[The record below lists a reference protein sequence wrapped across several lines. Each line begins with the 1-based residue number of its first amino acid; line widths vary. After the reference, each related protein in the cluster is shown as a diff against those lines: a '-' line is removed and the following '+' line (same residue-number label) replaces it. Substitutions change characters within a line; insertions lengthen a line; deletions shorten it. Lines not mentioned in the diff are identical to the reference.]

1 MSGKALGAYSLFQ
14 QAHLALVRDTEKD
27 SKGNMLTRAGL
38 ILLYAMWD
46 AQLAVVSEWKMR
58 KVPD

>member
-1 MSGKALGAYSLFQ
+1 LSGGSDGSLAQ
-14 QAHLALVRDTEKD
+14 LAFVHDTEKD
-27 SKGNMLTRAGL
+27 SKEDMLTRAGL

-46 AQLAVVSEWKMR
+46 AQLAVVPEWKMR